1 MSEMPKP
8 IAIAIGAHPDD
19 IEFYMA
25 GTLVLLKRA
34 GWETHYLNVGNGC
47 CGSVQHDARQTRI
60 FRRAESK
67 RAAKVLG
74 AHFHESLC
82 NDLEIFYELKLLRR
96 LAAVIREVKPNVV
109 LTHASVDYMEDH
121 TNTSRLAVT
130 AAFAHAMPNFRSVP
144 PRPVAEYDVTVY
156 HAMPHSLRDPLRRLL
171 APGAFVNTASA
182 QDIKRAAL
190 AEHKSQENWLE
201 VSQGL
206 DSLAAKIDEMARA
219 VGKLSKKFK
228 FAEGWR
234 RHLHYGFSATE
245 VDPLREALGK
255 DYWVNKAYE
264 RGLVQVSGAAPR
276 RMSAPHSPADSARTR
291 EKWL

>member
-1 MSEMPKP
+1 MPKP

-25 GTLVLLKRA
+25 GTLVLLERT

-47 CGSVQHDARQTRI
+47 CGSVQYDAKKTRI
-60 FRRAESK
+60 VRRAEAK
-67 RAAKVLG
+67 RAAEVLG

-82 NDLEIFYELKLLRR
+82 NDLEILYELKLLRR
-96 LAAVIREVKPNVV
+96 LAAMIREVKPNVV
-109 LTHASVDYMEDH
+109 LTHAPVDYMEDLGVGR
-121 TNTSRLAVT
+121 RLAVT
-130 AAFAHAMPNFRSVP
+130 AAFARAMPNFRSAP
-144 PRPVAEYDVTVY
+144 PRPVAEYDVTLY
-156 HAMPHSLRDPLRRLL
+156 HAMPHGLRDPLRRLV

-190 AEHKSQENWLE
+190 AEHKSQRKWLE

-206 DSLAAKIDEMARA
+206 DSLSAKLDELARA

-228 FAEGWR
+228 FAEGWW

-245 VDPLREALGK
+245 VDPLREGLGK
-255 DYWVNKAYE
+255 NYLVNKTYE
-264 RGLVQVSGAAPR
+264 RGLSR
-276 RMSAPHSPADSARTR
+276 
-291 EKWL
+291 

>member
-1 MSEMPKP
+1 MKT
-8 IAIAIGAHPDD
+8 AIAIGAHPDD

-25 GTLVLLKRA
+25 GTLVLLRRA
-34 GWETHYLNVGNGC
+34 GWETHYLNVANGC
-47 CGSVQHDARQTRI
+47 CGSVQYDARQTRI
-60 FRRAESK
+60 VRRAEAK

-82 NDLEIFYELKLLRR
+82 NDLEIFYDLKLLRR
-96 LAAVIREVKPNVV
+96 LAAVIREEKPNIV
-109 LTHASVDYMEDH
+109 LTHSPVDYMEDH
-121 TNTSRLAVT
+121 TNTSRLTVT

-144 PRPVAEYDVTVY
+144 PRPTAEYDVTVY
-156 HAMPHSLRDPLRRLL
+156 HAIPHSLRDPLRRLVV
-171 APGAFVNTASA
+171 PGAFVNTTSV

-190 AEHKSQENWLE
+190 AEHKSQQNWLD

-206 DSLAAKIDEMARA
+206 NSLGDKVDEMARA

-245 VDPLREALGK
+245 IDPLREALGK
-255 DYWVNKAYE
+255 SYLVNKAYE
-264 RGLVQVSGAAPR
+264 PGLVQVA
-276 RMSAPHSPADSARTR
+276 
-291 EKWL
+291 E